1 MTQLIMAAL
10 TVATGLM
17 AAWVGVVAAKQGVRT
32 AHRAYHR
39 TAALSTAASEG
50 WSTWFLGGFSSVSM
64 GIRWLF
70 AVTAWMAWTL
80 AGAGLIGL
88 GIRFFGRG

>member
-10 TVATGLM
+10 TVATGFV
-17 AAWVGVVAAKQGVRT
+17 AAGVGVAAARQGLRT
-32 AHRAYHR
+32 AHRSYHR
-39 TAALSTAASEG
+39 TAALSAAASEG
-50 WSTWFLGGFSSVSM
+50 WSGWFLGGFSSVSM
-64 GIRWLF
+64 GIRWLS

-88 GIRFFGRG
+88 GIRLFGFG